1 MTASRVS
8 RDKNPVRTP
17 TMLCNIGMGPRKCAC
32 YILDM
37 RRMRNR
43 RAEAV
48 ADHNDPDA
56 LACEHLP
63 HIPVHLAVTR
73 APRPAMD
80 EENDWEI
87 F

>member
-8 RDKNPVRTP
+8 RDKNPIRATA
-17 TMLCNIGMGPRKCAC
+17 MLCNVCMGPRKCAC
-32 YILDM
+32 DIFNM
-37 RRMRNR
+37 CRMRNR

-48 ADHNDPDA
+48 ADHDNPDA

-73 APRPAMD
+73 APCSTVD
-80 EENDWEI
+80 EEYDWEV